1 MAVQVPLADV
11 YRMTLDQY
19 HQMIESGGFD
29 ADARVELIGGLIVA
43 MSPKTAAHENVI
55 AWLDEWLGAQAD
67 PTRYQVRTQS
77 ALTLTDSEPEPDV
90 LMFERDAPRPYH
102 PGTAAL
108 VIEVCVSSHRRD
120 LREKPPLYAAAGVL
134 DYWVIDVDGREAW
147 THRDPG
153 PKGYDTVERL
163 SGADE
168 LTAAALAQSVRVAD
182 VLAAAG

>member
-1 MAVQVPLADV
+1 
-11 YRMTLDQY
+11 
-19 HQMIESGGFD
+19 MIESGGFD
-29 ADARVELIGGLIVA
+29 AG
-43 MSPKTAAHENVI
+43 
-55 AWLDEWLGAQAD
+55 
-67 PTRYQVRTQS
+67 
-77 ALTLTDSEPEPDV
+77 ALTLTDSDSEPEPDV

-120 LREKPPLYAAAGVL
+120 LREKPPLYAAAGVV

-153 PKGYDTVERL
+153 PKGYGTVERL

-168 LTAAALAQSVRVAD
+168 LTATALAQSVRVTN
-182 VLAAAG
+182 VLSAAG